1 MSLIY
6 IASNELES
14 LLFCLVARPFLP
26 TPPPSSQKTENIQM
40 GRPSL
45 MMCGKKP
52 VAPATWRLSGRGAV
66 PESKKIYH
74 LQNNLIPKFEGK
86 NSAAPESKKYII
98 FKQPAPKFADENGAA
113 IKSRPTQY
121 SIVKEASKSFIV
133 CSVSTQIK
141 SIFRG
146 LSEVPPGYAVGFQ
159 FI

>member
-1 MSLIY
+1 MWSPQKVENTSSSNSLIPK
-6 IASNELES
+6 
-14 LLFCLVARPFLP
+14 F
-26 TPPPSSQKTENIQM
+26 T
-40 GRPSL
+40 
-45 MMCGKKP
+45 GKNS
-52 VAPATWRLSGRGAV
+52 VV
-66 PESKKIYH
+66 PESKKH
-74 LQNNLIPKFEGK
+74 
-86 NSAAPESKKYII
+86 II
-98 FKQPAPKFADENGAA
+98 FKQPDPKFADENGAA

>member
-1 MSLIY
+1 
-6 IASNELES
+6 
-14 LLFCLVARPFLP
+14 
-26 TPPPSSQKTENIQM
+26 M

-52 VAPATWRLSGRGAV
+52 VAPAAWRLSGRGAA

-98 FKQPAPKFADENGAA
+98 FKQPAPKFADENGVA

-121 SIVKEASKSFIV
+121 SIVKEANKSFIV

>member
-1 MSLIY
+1 MQPRK
-6 IASNELES
+6 E
-14 LLFCLVARPFLP
+14 
-26 TPPPSSQKTENIQM
+26 
-40 GRPSL
+40 
-45 MMCGKKP
+45 
-52 VAPATWRLSGRGAV
+52 
-66 PESKKIYH
+66 KIHH
-74 LQNNLIPKFEGK
+74 LQNSLIPKFAGK
-86 NSAAPESKKYII
+86 NSVAPESKKYII
-98 FKQPAPKFADENGAA
+98 FKQPDPKFADENGAA